1 MGKDNRTI
9 KQWIQQ
15 PVSVVRKLMRNSV
28 YRQALLVGLVVLL
41 ILVLI
46 FAMSAAWYTNVVKTG
61 DLVFQVEQW
70 GFTGNV
76 EISDVP
82 VLAAPGDSGVIG
94 LTMSNTGNDLVAA
107 DVSILKTAMSTDM
120 QKRLYFYA
128 DTSAVIGDETV
139 EQIYLNSSQSY
150 TYEIFSKGM
159 LSLSETVYND
169 VQIKWCWV
177 YDVLGYYVQG
187 TLDGT
192 TGKVQVVEY
201 LRPVEYKYDEAKT
214 TFDENGKLLTIDGV
228 TTTAEFL
235 SDLSGKDGY
244 PGVLT
249 VTDENWTADGFYPVS
264 VDANGTGVW
273 VKMLSY
279 SEIEKEIITDTAMGT
294 GETSVEAKAR
304 VVITAENV
312 LMDAETV
319 TSAEQL
325 AVSLAE
331 EGTVVVELGENLQ
344 LDQVTVP
351 AGTQAILNLN
361 GYTITGTAD
370 TNTFQVAEGGSLTL
384 LDGEMIGSGGA
395 AVTAAGADIIM
406 SNLVLEGYET
416 AINTRDNKSATDSS
430 VRVVGCTIETSD
442 LGFYLWGNGNATRT
456 ESNLIIENSTVVSGF
471 AAIYGNGNDDSWGT
485 DIQIIGSQLDGKWA
499 AIYHPQRDSSVTIS
513 SGSVLTG
520 YTGIAMKAGSLY
532 VIDSTVTG
540 TGAYA
545 PAADQVSGF
554 TDTGDGIYVEANY
567 GHSILVEVSGSSTVT
582 GTQDQTNAIQVYE
595 PDATNVTVRVYGG
608 TFSTG
613 VAAFLAENCVQTESQ
628 GKFTVT
634 QNTSQ

>member
-1 MGKDNRTI
+1 MEKDNRTI
-9 KQWIQQ
+9 KQWIQK
-15 PVSVVRKLMRNSV
+15 PVSVVRKLMSNSV

-70 GFTGNV
+70 GFTGSV
-76 EISDVP
+76 EVSDVP
-82 VLAAPGDSGVIG
+82 ILAAPGDSGVIG

-107 DVSILKTAMSTDM
+107 DVSILKSTMSTDM

-128 DTSAVIGDETV
+128 DTSAKIEDETV
-139 EQIYLNSSQSY
+139 ERIYLNSLQSY
-150 TYEIFSKGM
+150 TYEIFSQGR
-159 LSLSETVYND
+159 LSLTETVYND

-192 TGKVQVVEY
+192 TGKVQVTEY
-201 LRPVEYKYDEAKT
+201 LRPVEYKYDEART
-214 TFDENGKLLTIDGV
+214 TFDKNGKLLTVDGV
-228 TTTAEFL
+228 TTTAKFL
-235 SDLSGKDGY
+235 EELSTKDGY

-264 VDANGTGVW
+264 IDANGTGVW

-294 GETSVEAKAR
+294 GETPVEAKAR

-312 LMDAETV
+312 LMDAETI

-325 AVSLAE
+325 ATALAE
-331 EGTVVVELGENLQ
+331 EGTVVVELGENME

-384 LDGEMIGSGGA
+384 LDGEMVGSGGS

-406 SNLVLEGYET
+406 SDLNITGYAT
-416 AINTRDNKSATDSS
+416 AINTRDNKSKTDSI
-430 VRVVGCTIETSD
+430 VRVEECTLDTSNV
-442 LGFYLWGNGNATRT
+442 GFYLWGNGDTTRT
-456 ESNLIIENSTVVSGF
+456 QTHLIIKDSSVVSGYI
-471 AAIYGNGNDDSWGT
+471 AVCGNGNDDSWGT
-485 DIQIIGSQLDGKWA
+485 NVQIINSRVEGKWSG
-499 AIYHPQRDSSVTIS
+499 IYQPQRDSTVTVS
-513 SGSVLTG
+513 SGSMVTG

-540 TGAYA
+540 TGTYA
-545 PAADQVSGF
+545 PAAYQGSGF

-567 GHSILVEVSGSSTVT
+567 GHSILVEVRGNSTVT
-582 GTQDQTNAIQVYE
+582 GTQEQTNAIQVYE
-595 PDATNVTVRVYGG
+595 PDAQNVTIRVYGG
-608 TFSTG
+608 TFSTDMG
-613 VAAFLAENCVQTESQ
+613 AFLADGCTQTESD
-628 GKFTVT
+628 GIFTV
-634 QNTSQ
+634 NSNN

>member
-1 MGKDNRTI
+1 M
-9 KQWIQQ
+9 
-15 PVSVVRKLMRNSV
+15 SNSV

-70 GFTGNV
+70 GFTGSV
-76 EISDVP
+76 EVSDVP
-82 VLAAPGDSGVIG
+82 ILAAPGDSGVIG

-107 DVSILKTAMSTDM
+107 DVSILKSTMSTDM

-128 DTSAVIGDETV
+128 DTSAKIEDETV
-139 EQIYLNSSQSY
+139 ERIYLNSLQSY
-150 TYEIFSKGM
+150 TYEIFSQGR
-159 LSLSETVYND
+159 LSLTETVYND

-192 TGKVQVVEY
+192 TGKVQVTEY
-201 LRPVEYKYDEAKT
+201 LRPVEYKYDEART
-214 TFDENGKLLTIDGV
+214 TFDKNGKLLTVDGV
-228 TTTAEFL
+228 TTTAKFL
-235 SDLSGKDGY
+235 EELSTKDGY

-264 VDANGTGVW
+264 IDANGTGVW

-294 GETSVEAKAR
+294 GETPVEAKAR

-312 LMDAETV
+312 LMDAETI

-325 AVSLAE
+325 ATALAE
-331 EGTVVVELGENLQ
+331 EGTVVVELGENME

-384 LDGEMIGSGGA
+384 LDGEMVGSGGS

-406 SNLVLEGYET
+406 SNLAIEGYET
-416 AINTRDNKSATDSS
+416 AISTKDNKSKTDSS

-456 ESNLIIENSTVVSGF
+456 ESRLIIEDTTVTCDF
-471 AAIYGNGNDDSWGT
+471 AAIYGNGNDDTWGT
-485 DIQIIGSQLDGKWA
+485 DIQIIGSQLNGKWT
-499 AIYHPQRDSSVTIS
+499 AIYHPQRDSTVTVS
-513 SGSVLTG
+513 SGSVVTG

-540 TGAYA
+540 TGTYA
-545 PAADQVSGF
+545 PAAYQGSGF

-567 GHSILVEVSGSSTVT
+567 GHSILVEVRGNSTVT
-582 GTQDQTNAIQVYE
+582 GTQEKTNAIQVYE
-595 PDATNVTVRVYGG
+595 PDAQNVTIRVYGG
-608 TFSTG
+608 TFSTDMG
-613 VAAFLAENCVQTESQ
+613 AFLADGCTQTESD
-628 GKFTVT
+628 GIFTV
-634 QNTSQ
+634 NSSN

>member
-9 KQWIQQ
+9 KQWFQQ
-15 PVSVVRKLMRNSV
+15 PVSVVRKLLGNSV
-28 YRQALLVGLVVLL
+28 YRQALLVGLVVIL

-76 EISDVP
+76 EVSDVP
-82 VLAAPGDSGVIG
+82 ILAAPGDSGVIG

-107 DVSILKTAMSTDM
+107 DVSILKTTMSTDM

-128 DTSAVIGDETV
+128 DTSAKIEDETV
-139 EQIYLNSSQSY
+139 ERIYLNSQQSY
-150 TYEIFSKGM
+150 TYEIFSQGR
-159 LSLSETVYND
+159 LSLTETVYND

-192 TGKVQVVEY
+192 TGKVQVTEY

-214 TFDENGKLLTIDGV
+214 TFDKNGKLLTVDGV
-228 TTTAEFL
+228 TTTAKFL
-235 SDLSGKDGY
+235 EELSKKDGY
-244 PGVLT
+244 QGTLT
-249 VTDENWTADGFYPVS
+249 VTDENWTVDGFYPVS

-294 GETSVEAKAR
+294 GEASVEAKAR

-312 LMDAETV
+312 LMDAEEV

-325 AVSLAE
+325 TTLLAQ
-331 EGTVVVELGENLQ
+331 EGTVALELGENVE

-351 AGTQAILNLN
+351 AGTRAILNLN

-384 LDGEMIGSGGA
+384 LDGEMVGSGGA
-395 AVTAAGADIIM
+395 AVTAAGAEIIM
-406 SNLVLEGYET
+406 SDLNITGYAT
-416 AINTRDNKSATDSS
+416 AVNARDNKSKTDSA
-430 VRVVGCTIETSD
+430 VRVLDCTVETS
-442 LGFYLWGNGNATRT
+442 GVSFFIWGNGNATRT
-456 ESNLIIENSTVVSGF
+456 ESNLVIENSTVVSDYF
-471 AAIYGNGNDDSWGT
+471 AISGNGNPDSWGT
-485 DIQIIGSQLDGKWA
+485 DIQVIGSRLEGKWTG
-499 AIYHPQRDSSVTIS
+499 IYQPQRESTATIS
-513 SGSVLTG
+513 SNSTVIG
-520 YTGIAMKAGSLY
+520 YTGIAIKAGSLY
-532 VIDSTVTG
+532 VIDSTVIG
-540 TGAYA
+540 TGAYT
-545 PAADQVSGF
+545 PAAYQVSGF

-567 GHSILVEVSGSSTVT
+567 GHSILVEVSGNSAVT
-582 GTQDQTNAIQVYE
+582 GSQDQTKAIQIYE
-595 PDATNVTVRVYGG
+595 PDASNVTVQVYGG
-608 TFSTG
+608 AFSTS
-613 VAAFLAENCVQTESQ
+613 VEVFLAEGCSQTETD
-628 GKFTVT
+628 GIFTV
-634 QNTSQ
+634 NNN

>member
-1 MGKDNRTI
+1 MEKDNRTI
-9 KQWIQQ
+9 KQWIQK
-15 PVSVVRKLMRNSV
+15 PVSVVRKLMSNSV

-70 GFTGNV
+70 GFTGSV
-76 EISDVP
+76 EVSDVP
-82 VLAAPGDSGVIG
+82 ILAAPGDSGVIG

-107 DVSILKTAMSTDM
+107 DVSILKSTMSTDM

-128 DTSAVIGDETV
+128 DTSAKIEDETV
-139 EQIYLNSSQSY
+139 ERIYLNSLQSY
-150 TYEIFSKGM
+150 TYEIFSQGR
-159 LSLSETVYND
+159 LSLTETVYND

-192 TGKVQVVEY
+192 TGKVQVTEY
-201 LRPVEYKYDEAKT
+201 LRPVEYKYDEART
-214 TFDENGKLLTIDGV
+214 TFDKNGKLLTVDGV
-228 TTTAEFL
+228 TTTAKFL
-235 SDLSGKDGY
+235 EELSTKDGY

-264 VDANGTGVW
+264 IDANGTGVW

-294 GETSVEAKAR
+294 GETPVEAKAR

-312 LMDAETV
+312 LMDAETI

-325 AVSLAE
+325 ATALAE
-331 EGTVVVELGENLQ
+331 EGTVVVELGENME

-384 LDGEMIGSGGA
+384 LDGEMVGSGGS

-406 SNLVLEGYET
+406 SNLAIEGYET
-416 AINTRDNKSATDSS
+416 AISTKDNKSKTDSS

-456 ESNLIIENSTVVSGF
+456 ESRLIIEDTTVTCDF
-471 AAIYGNGNDDSWGT
+471 AAIYGNGNDDTWGT
-485 DIQIIGSQLDGKWA
+485 DIQIIGSQLNGKWT
-499 AIYHPQRDSSVTIS
+499 AIYHPQRDSTVTVS
-513 SGSVLTG
+513 SGSVVTG

-540 TGAYA
+540 TGTYA
-545 PAADQVSGF
+545 PAAYQGSGF

-567 GHSILVEVSGSSTVT
+567 GHSILVEVRGNSTVT
-582 GTQDQTNAIQVYE
+582 GTQEKTNAIQVYE
-595 PDATNVTVRVYGG
+595 PDAQNVTIRVYGG
-608 TFSTG
+608 TFSTDMG
-613 VAAFLAENCVQTESQ
+613 AFLADGCTQTESD
-628 GKFTVT
+628 GIFTV
-634 QNTSQ
+634 NSSN